1 MTYKCDRCGHLGGR
15 IIDGD
20 KILCAD
26 CYNQYNT
33 CLTCQFN
40 SKCEFETNVAPIPK
54 TITQRM
60 TQTNH
65 FGVVEQIIHVPNPT
79 RIKAFCIENE
89 CPCLK
94 LGEDGKY
101 RCMHQFRIC
110 EEYLET
116 KL

>member
-1 MTYKCDRCGHLGGR
+1 MNYNCDKCNRPGAK
-15 IIDGD
+15 IIDED
-20 KILCAD
+20 KLLCAN
-26 CYNQYNT
+26 CYSQYNS

-40 SKCEFETNVAPIPK
+40 SKCEFETNTAPIPK
-54 TITQRM
+54 TIVQRLS
-60 TQTNH
+60 QTSQ
-65 FGVVEQIIHVPNPT
+65 FGIVEQIIHAPNPT

-101 RCMHQFRIC
+101 RCMRQFSVC
-110 EEYLET
+110 EKYTEI